1 MFSPYLLLVNLE
13 LMVVNCLAPR
23 HKGIC
28 GKLTGIQFGQLF
40 PGIDI
45 YLASYLIEAIAI
57 AVVANVFPYRF
68 FLRPER
74 RPYSQRQDTRQKQH
88 ERTPKGTAESNVRRN
103 MHHVLISII

>member
-57 AVVANVFPYRF
+57 AVVANVFPTGFSCARSGGHTAND
-68 FLRPER
+68 RTHAKNSMNGRQRER
-74 RPYSQRQDTRQKQH
+74 RKAMS
-88 ERTPKGTAESNVRRN
+88 EEICI
-103 MHHVLISII
+103 MF

>member
-57 AVVANVFPYRF
+57 AVVSLPVFPA
-68 FLRPER
+68 PGAEAIQ
-74 RPYSQRQDTRQKQH
+74 PTTGH
-88 ERTPKGTAESNVRRN
+88 TPKTA
-103 MHHVLISII
+103 

>member
-1 MFSPYLLLVNLE
+1 MQELKSPTVIVLVDRTDLDTQ
-13 LMVVNCLAPR
+13 
-23 HKGIC
+23 I
-28 GKLTGIQFGQLF
+28 TGTFNAA
-40 PGIDI
+40 D
-45 YLASYLIEAIAI
+45 
-57 AVVANVFPYRF
+57 VANVFPYRF

>member
-57 AVVANVFPYRF
+57 AVVANVFPFGVRSCCFWRVSCRWLYG
-68 FLRPER
+68 LRSGR
-74 RPYSQRQDTRQKQH
+74 RKKKGVNFRISALFISLI
-88 ERTPKGTAESNVRRN
+88 TP
-103 MHHVLISII
+103 